1 MALKLINTYFE
12 KCDVEVDTVQKS
24 ATLKLITTVQKSATL
39 KLIPTV
45 QKSATLKVILYEK
58 NDYDNTIEV
67 EK

>member
-39 KLIPTV
+39 K
-45 QKSATLKVILYEK
+45 VILNEK